1 MAPSVVMV
9 AAVVVAHTGSG
20 NESIIGQFIK
30 MRYSSNYLYGGC
42 GTICDDGGGCGI
54 SSGGSHREWK

>member
-9 AAVVVAHTGSG
+9 AAHTGSG

-30 MRYSSNYLYGGC
+30 MRYSSNYSYGGC
-42 GTICDDGGGCGI
+42 GTICGDGGGC
-54 SSGGSHREWK
+54 SGGSHRKWK